1 MEEWF
6 SLVNEKN
13 LLVRQE
19 SDLVYEL
26 RDLELIEQHEVLDSE
41 IRKRMAKDG
50 ERGQHIVMCL
60 TIQYCD
66 WIITCCLLCSCVNS
80 DLTDSHKSEM
90 EKLEEEAMIS
100 ELVELVEKRDKLL
113 WTLHLE
119 KTLWEHTHKHTHH
132 THHTHTNT
140 HTHRDDEEDRQVE
153 LMASTQGYSVPQ
165 LQRHKSSR
173 Y

>member
-41 IRKRMAKDG
+41 IRRRMTKDG
-50 ERGQHIVMCL
+50 EVNTLLL
-60 TIQYCD
+60 TPQYC
-66 WIITCCLLCSCVNS
+66 IVYNTILLSCVTS

-119 KTLWEHTHKHTHH
+119 KTLYEHSCTPTPTQIHTLTHTQTHAHTD
-132 THHTHTNT
+132 TARSHTHT
-140 HTHRDDEEDRQVE
+140 H
-153 LMASTQGYSVPQ
+153 TQG
-165 LQRHKSSR
+165 
-173 Y
+173 